1 MRPSNCRE
9 RLREEGEPYPR
20 SNCWVCGTL
29 IRPNW
34 QCPWKG
40 DREADCARLESG
52 ATLPSN
58 EGSNPSPSA
67 NLEQLKQQRFNI
79 QQEID
84 ALMVK
89 IVSMNERKQSLTYE
103 INKLKRLTKNSS

>member
-1 MRPSNCRE
+1 MRPTNCRE
-9 RLREEGEPYPR
+9 RLRDEGKPYPR
-20 SNCWVCGTL
+20 SSCQACNQKL
-29 IRPNW
+29 IFN
-34 QCPWKG
+34 CPWKG
-40 DREADCARLESG
+40 DREADCARLESE
-52 ATLPSN
+52 ATLTGN

-67 NLEQLKQQRFNI
+67 NLEQLKQRRFNI

>member
-9 RLREEGEPYPR
+9 LLRESGAPYGR
-20 SNCWVCGTL
+20 STCQACGSIL
-29 IRPNW
+29 RRNW

-52 ATLPSN
+52 ATLTGN